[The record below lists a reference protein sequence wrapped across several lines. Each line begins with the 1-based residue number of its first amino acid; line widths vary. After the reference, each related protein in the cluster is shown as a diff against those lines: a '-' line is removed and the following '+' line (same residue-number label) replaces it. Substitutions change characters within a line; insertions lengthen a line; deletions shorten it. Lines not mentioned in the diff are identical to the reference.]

1 MLKTLSISCG
11 CFALL
16 AALFLAAQGQTPQ
29 SEWNLERARK
39 QWKPMTR
46 GVQHVGVPGHE
57 WQTGVLWNGALFFG
71 PEEDLRKEA
80 AMKEEAAWLGNNSLH
95 ISVGYGKEITFP
107 DRWYGTPATREELRP
122 ILTLALLTV
131 TRTPGFL
138 RKTVN
143 VPVN

>member
-39 QWKPMTR
+39 EWKPMTR

-107 DRWYGTPATREELRP
+107 DRLGNGSALVRHSLDQGYLP
-122 ILTLALLTV
+122 IPHIQTQHDGLTWDETV
-131 TRTPGFL
+131 
-138 RKTVN
+138 
-143 VPVN
+143 